1 VSLPSLA
8 EVEHADWPSLQRMCE
23 ALDLN
28 PKGRSAVVRM
38 RVADH
43 VRRRTLAPSWRPN
56 REHQAALLT
65 RLGSPDL
72 AERVWESTIQ
82 LDAPAPWVGLGH
94 AQLAGGFLAEAAK
107 SFARASAMGESS
119 AELHRAEALAAGG
132 DFEGAARACDAYL
145 TSHPRDLRGLLMKS
159 SLLARAGFE
168 EESTKVLHTAVDLHP
183 EVPGLQRTLGLAL
196 LKAGHYAAA
205 AEVLHEAVRQGPND
219 LDAQANRGAALLL
232 AGHTREAIGVLREV
246 LEMDPRRADALNNL
260 GIAYLATGHGRSAAV
275 NLERAAKHLESPRIL
290 LNLGKNQEDLTD
302 TAEATR
308 TYEQVLRLRPKDPE
322 ALAGRK
328 RVGPSAAPAPAPAPA
343 GRTPRRKTA
352 KSTKKTAATG
362 ERGTKSPSRKKS
374 KS

>member
-1 VSLPSLA
+1 MSLPSLA
-8 EVEHADWPSLQRMCE
+8 EVEHADWPSLQRICE
-23 ALDLN
+23 ALGLN
-28 PKGRSAVVRM
+28 PKGRSAIVRM
-38 RVADH
+38 RVADY

-65 RLGSPDL
+65 RLGAPDL

-107 SFARASAMGESS
+107 SFARASAMGEPS

-132 DFEGAARACDAYL
+132 DFEGATRACDVYL
-145 TSHPRDLRGLLMKS
+145 AAHPRDLRGLLMKS

-196 LKAGHYAAA
+196 LKAGHHVAA
-205 AEVLHEAVRQGPND
+205 AETLHEAVRQDPND
-219 LDAQANRGAALLL
+219 LDAQVNRGAALLL
-232 AGHTREAIGVLREV
+232 AGRTREAIGVLREA
-246 LEMDPRRADALNNL
+246 LESDPRRADALNNL
-260 GIAYLATGHGRSAAV
+260 GVAYLATGHGRSGIV

-290 LNLGKNQEDLTD
+290 LNLGKIQEDMTD
-302 TAEATR
+302 SAEAR
-308 TYEQVLRLRPKDPE
+308 RAYEQVLRLRPKDPE
-322 ALAGRK
+322 ALAGRN
-328 RVGPSAAPAPAPAPA
+328 RVGPSTPPTPSTRP
-343 GRTPRRKTA
+343 GRTPRKKTA
-352 KSTKKTAATG
+352 KTTEKTAAP
-362 ERGTKSPSRKKS
+362 RKRRTKSPSRKKS